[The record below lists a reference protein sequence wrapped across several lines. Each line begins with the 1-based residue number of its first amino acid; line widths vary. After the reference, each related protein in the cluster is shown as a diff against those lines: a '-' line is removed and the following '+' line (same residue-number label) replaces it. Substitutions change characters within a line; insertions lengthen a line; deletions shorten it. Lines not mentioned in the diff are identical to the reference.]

1 MLTLCASPGA
11 CSQISIIMLEKAQAN
26 YALRAVHLAK
36 GEHKTAEYLAVN
48 PKGKVPALLTVTG
61 VITETPAIL
70 LFLHAH
76 YPDAGI
82 LPANVSNVEAVSDL
96 AWFASFVHPL
106 ITRYCKPDLLGVT
119 TDVDAVKDVA
129 ASQLKSA
136 YQAAEKRLKASPY
149 WYGDDW
155 SATDAYL
162 FWTVNRLKRAGFDFS
177 EFEYVIQHYQQML
190 ASPVIKRALLKE
202 KAL

>member
-1 MLTLCASPGA
+1 
-11 CSQISIIMLEKAQAN
+11 MLEKAQAN

-119 TDVDAVKDVA
+119 TDVDAVKDVSSRREA
-129 ASQLKSA
+129 VESQPLLVWRRLECYRRLSVLDGKP
-136 YQAAEKRLKASPY
+136 AETCRL
-149 WYGDDW
+149 
-155 SATDAYL
+155 
-162 FWTVNRLKRAGFDFS
+162 
-177 EFEYVIQHYQQML
+177 
-190 ASPVIKRALLKE
+190 
-202 KAL
+202 

>member
-26 YALRAVHLAK
+26 YTLRAVHLAK
-36 GEHKTAEYLAVN
+36 DEHKTAEYLSVN
-48 PKGKVPALLTVTG
+48 PKGKVPALLTGTG

-70 LFLHAH
+70 LYLHAH
-76 YPDAGI
+76 YPEAGI
-82 LPANVSNVEAVSDL
+82 LPVDISNVEAVSDL
-96 AWFASFVHPL
+96 TWFASFVHPL

-119 TDVDAVKDVA
+119 TDLDTVKNVA

-136 YQAAEKRLKASPY
+136 YQTAEKRLKVTHY

-155 SATDAYL
+155 NATDAYL

-177 EFEYVIQHYQQML
+177 EFEYVIRHYQQML